1 MTMEFSTQSR
11 RAGVRGFLHC
21 MGLASLLALGA
32 ASNAQAW
39 EEWED
44 EADNPIQAQCYRVE
58 RWGDGYNL
66 EQVGSVTVH
75 SNQQAALI
83 CNNVEYACRG
93 RCIACAHD
101 YDYYEDICVDMS
113 GRQFV
118 KP

>member
-1 MTMEFSTQSR
+1 M
-11 RAGVRGFLHC
+11 AFL
-21 MGLASLLALGA
+21 LTLGA
-32 ASNAQAW
+32 TTAHAW

-44 EADNPIQAQCYRVE
+44 EADNPIQVQCYRVE
-58 RWGDGYNL
+58 RWDDGYNL

>member
-1 MTMEFSTQSR
+1 MNAEFSTQSR
-11 RAGVRGFLHC
+11 LAGIARFLFRLS
-21 MGLASLLALGA
+21 LASLLALGA
-32 ASNAQAW
+32 ASTAQAW

-44 EADNPIQAQCYRVE
+44 EADNPIQVQCYRVE

-66 EQVGSVTVH
+66 EQIGNVTVH

-101 YDYYEDICVDMS
+101 YDYYEDICVDLS
-113 GRQFV
+113 GQQFV